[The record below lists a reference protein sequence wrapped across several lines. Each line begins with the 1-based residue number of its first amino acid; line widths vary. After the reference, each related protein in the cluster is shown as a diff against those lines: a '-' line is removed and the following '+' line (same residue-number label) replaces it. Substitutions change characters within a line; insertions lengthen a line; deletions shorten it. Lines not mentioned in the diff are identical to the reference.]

1 MKATELRIGNYL
13 YSNLT
18 KNVFQVTAEDIVNI
32 DKDPAI
38 ASPIELT
45 ERWLKDFGF
54 TATLEYGGNGYILGN
69 MIIFKV
75 RSHGRSED
83 WFYEI
88 EYCSGDEIED
98 RTNII
103 QRYDYVHQLQNLYFA
118 LTGKELTK

>member
-13 YSNLT
+13 HSNIT
-18 KNVFQVTAEDIVNI
+18 GHVFQVFASDIVNI
-32 DKDPAI
+32 NEDLAVAK
-38 ASPIELT
+38 PIPLT
-45 ERWLKDFGF
+45 EQWLKDFGL
-54 TATLEYGGNGYILGN
+54 TATLEYGGYGYILGN

-118 LTGKELTK
+118 LTGEELIK